1 MIPLSVTVGED
12 LFFPER
18 MLQIVDILQH
28 TAENI
33 CSFGKKAH
41 PGTEGQEKWEFLK
54 PFLFISSETFLI
66 HAANPSP
73 RHAAA

>member
-41 PGTEGQEKWEFLK
+41 PGTEGQEK
-54 PFLFISSETFLI
+54 
-66 HAANPSP
+66 
-73 RHAAA
+73 